1 MELRCMGCMQSKT
14 NGPFEENKTGLSVS
28 GYEGTVPEQLV
39 LPSAY
44 NGVPVTAVDWYA
56 FENCL
61 ELKRV
66 EIGKNIT
73 TVNGTAFRCCEN
85 LTEVIIGNDVTTIGN
100 SAFAG
105 CINLNSVSMGNR
117 VTSIGGSY
125 HSGKRYVY
133 QRRCLLG
140 LLRSEDCADSEKLQ
154 S

>member
-1 MELRCMGCMQSKT
+1 MGCMQPKT
-14 NGPFEENKTGLSVS
+14 NGPFEENKTGVSVS
-28 GYEGTVPEQLV
+28 GYEGTVLEQLV

-44 NGVPVTAVDWYA
+44 NGVQVTAVDWYA

-85 LTEVIIGNDVTTIGN
+85 LTEVIIDNDVTTIGN

-117 VTSIGGSY
+117 VTSIDGS
-125 HSGKRYVY
+125 HHAGKRYVY
-133 QRRCLLG
+133 QCICV
-140 LLRSEDCADSEKLQ
+140 LRLFPPEICRNSQKMQ